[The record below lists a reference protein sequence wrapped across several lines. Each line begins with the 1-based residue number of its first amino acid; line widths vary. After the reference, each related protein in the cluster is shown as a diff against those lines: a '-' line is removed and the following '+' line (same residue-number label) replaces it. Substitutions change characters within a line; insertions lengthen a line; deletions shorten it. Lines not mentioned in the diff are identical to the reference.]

1 MFNATVF
8 PTYRSFPF
16 FALLVLTAL
25 ASPRIVAQ
33 TQATPTPVDPAISK
47 LAAEIAKPLQ
57 KSNATK
63 IVVADLRGPDG
74 QTHPVG
80 KWLADQLSN
89 SLNHDFPGL
98 GVLVRA
104 PEENITTENEEFAI
118 STLATAEEKAWARKL
133 GANVVI
139 TGTFGTVP
147 HGIGV
152 SLTATGLANPI
163 GMRGHTDGLVPIS
176 DEITA
181 LSSDPIPSPRVG
193 IAKAGVAG
201 TTVPSCVHCPTPTY
215 TDTARA
221 AKYQGNVVLQ
231 VTVSAEGRAKNIS
244 VVRGPGMGLEEH
256 SVEAVLRW
264 TFKPARDT
272 DGNPVD
278 VIVPIE
284 VTFRLY

>member
-1 MFNATVF
+1 MFNAKVF
-8 PTYRSFPF
+8 PAYRSFPF
-16 FALLVLTAL
+16 FVLLVLTAF

-33 TQATPTPVDPAISK
+33 TQATPTPIDPAISK